1 MLTLDG
7 VAFVVTQ
14 MVLHCSTC
22 EIRWIADSAWLLR
35 EKARSHA
42 PFVMVGWSYSSTLG
56 CRGKRLDVPEL
67 SQERVLVV
75 VAAPGHDPS
84 LFVELTNLAE
94 RQGYPATGR
103 RH

>member
-1 MLTLDG
+1 M
-7 VAFVVTQ
+7 
-14 MVLHCSTC
+14 
-22 EIRWIADSAWLLR
+22 DSAWLLSGKGALPR
-35 EKARSHA
+35 A
-42 PFVMVGWSYSSTLG
+42 FVMVGWSYSSTLG